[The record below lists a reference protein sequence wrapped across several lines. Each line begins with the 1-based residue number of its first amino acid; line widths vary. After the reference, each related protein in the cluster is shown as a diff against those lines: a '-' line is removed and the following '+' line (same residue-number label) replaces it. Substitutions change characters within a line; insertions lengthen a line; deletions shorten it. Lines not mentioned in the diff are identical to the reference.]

1 MAWANILKLR
11 RIEALQGKRPTR
23 KPERKKR
30 KVPMVG
36 GKDPSKVKENIVYG
50 GDSLDY
56 VDEDYDTMLAESTRD
71 DLIDAFVEKLESLS
85 KEELIKVLIKTQGTI
100 SIKTP
105 KL

>member
-1 MAWANILKLR
+1 MTWANIIKLR
-11 RIEALQGKRPTR
+11 REEGERRLNRP
-23 KPERKKR
+23 PERKKR

-36 GKDPSKVKENIVYG
+36 GKDPSKIKEDIIYG

-100 SIKTP
+100 NVKTP
-105 KL
+105 NL